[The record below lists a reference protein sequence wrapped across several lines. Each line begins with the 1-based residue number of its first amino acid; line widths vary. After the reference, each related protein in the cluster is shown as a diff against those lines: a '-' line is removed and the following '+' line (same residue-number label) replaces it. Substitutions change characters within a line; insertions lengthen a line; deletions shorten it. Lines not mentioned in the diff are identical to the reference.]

1 MALKRSVKS
10 TQRAIR
16 QLELIIDGTG
26 TASLG
31 GPASEH
37 ASLVDNG
44 TGDYTI
50 SFNDNFSQVPVCI
63 PVCLTADCIVDT
75 LVPAIGSV
83 QVTLVDATDG
93 TSAKDGDFHILIV
106 GSDVADKSSLG
117 DYHGKCFR

>member
-10 TQRAIR
+10 TQRAMR

-26 TASLG
+26 TAALS

-50 SFNDNFSQVPVCI
+50 SFDDSFSQIPVCI
-63 PVCLTADCIVDT
+63 PVCLTADCVVDT
-75 LVPAIGSV
+75 MVPAINQV
-83 QVTLVDATDG
+83 QITLVDATDG
-93 TSAKDGDFHILIV
+93 TTAKDGDFHLLVV
-106 GSDVADKSSLG
+106 GSDVEDK
-117 DYHGKCFR
+117 Y